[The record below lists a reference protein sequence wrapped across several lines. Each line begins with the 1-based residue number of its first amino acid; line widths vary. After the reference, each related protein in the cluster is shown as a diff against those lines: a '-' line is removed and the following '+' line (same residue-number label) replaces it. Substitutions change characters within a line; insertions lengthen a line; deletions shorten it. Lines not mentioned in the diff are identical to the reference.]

1 MLAATGQDREALALL
16 LRARKLRA
24 TVQGESDHR
33 VGEIDRLL
41 GGVQLS
47 LGNDAA
53 AAEAF
58 DAAVRTTGGGL
69 GEAHPRALL
78 ARLAQDH
85 YLAVRGDPKA
95 LLRLDALARPA
106 KVSGIGAR
114 KVAWLA
120 GTYAAGLRCHGSLR
134 QQSLARLQALA
145 AEVRNALPQG
155 SSTAREIRKVRAACE

>member
-1 MLAATGQDREALALL
+1 MGVLRLGSATQP
-16 LRARKLRA
+16 
-24 TVQGESDHR
+24 R
-33 VGEIDRLL
+33 VGLL
-41 GGVQLS
+41 GPLLGATPPGVVL
-47 LGNDAA
+47 
-53 AAEAF
+53 
-58 DAAVRTTGGGL
+58 AVPGDRALESL

-78 ARLAQDH
+78 AHLAQDH

-120 GTYAAGLRCHGSLR
+120 GTYAAGLRCHGPLR

-155 SSTAREIRKVRAACE
+155 SSTAREISKVRAACE